1 MVDFSDKQRAML
13 VKRGLAMPD
22 GGYPIRNRKDLRNAI
37 QAYGR
42 GNNKNDVKRWIKRRA
57 KQLDAEDMLPENWR
71 TSMNHSEELYHFGVK
86 GMKWGVRKKRDKPN
100 TDYTSRQRVTDR
112 AIFGKK
118 GVKHINRRMNKGQS
132 HFRAATTEM
141 ISQAA
146 TTSVGSLAAGGLA
159 VASTPEGRA
168 IMKASVGTLKS
179 AIGHSAPYM
188 NYLRARYGAGY
199 SWASPANEALK
210 AIGNKII
217 VNTVTSR

>member
-1 MVDFSDKQRAML
+1 MVDFSD
-13 VKRGLAMPD
+13 
-22 GGYPIRNRKDLRNAI
+22 
-37 QAYGR
+37 
-42 GNNKNDVKRWIKRRA
+42 

-71 TSMNHSEELYHFGVK
+71 TSMNHSDELYHFGVK
-86 GMKWGVRKKRDKPN
+86 GMKWGVRKKRDKPSKAQLN
-100 TDYTSRQRVTDR
+100 KPNADYTSRQRITDR
-112 AIFGKK
+112 ASYGKK
-118 GVKHINRRMNKGQS
+118 GVKRINRRMNKGQS

-141 ISQAA
+141 ISLAA
-146 TTSVGSLAAGGLA
+146 KTSVASLAARGLTVAFNSGG
-159 VASTPEGRA
+159 S
-168 IMKASVGTLKS
+168 KASVGALKS